1 MTLKFSSNNNK
12 NSVNQLITIF
22 VSVVLSVMISYI
34 INNNLANPV
43 EVESDN
49 DEILTYIENNAD
61 KVIEA
66 LNKHYQEKVANNLK
80 NRDKVLATK
89 KKELESDNFP
99 VIGDS
104 NAKVTLIE
112 FFDYNCGYC
121 KKAFPPINKVINEG
135 LDLKVVFIDFPILGP
150 SSELKAKASIAAHL
164 VDSSKYLKMHMKLM
178 SAGGAATYDS
188 LAALAE
194 SIGYKKSVFLNKMK
208 SEEVSKIIK
217 ENRNLARDLSIN
229 GTPAFIINDKFFQG
243 MLSYE
248 VLKDKVLNSK

>member
-80 NRDKVLATK
+80 NRD
-89 KKELESDNFP
+89 F
-99 VIGDS
+99 
-104 NAKVTLIE
+104 
-112 FFDYNCGYC
+112 
-121 KKAFPPINKVINEG
+121 
-135 LDLKVVFIDFPILGP
+135 
-150 SSELKAKASIAAHL
+150 
-164 VDSSKYLKMHMKLM
+164 
-178 SAGGAATYDS
+178 
-188 LAALAE
+188 LAE
-194 SIGYKKSVFLNKMK
+194 L
-208 SEEVSKIIK
+208 
-217 ENRNLARDLSIN
+217 
-229 GTPAFIINDKFFQG
+229 
-243 MLSYE
+243 
-248 VLKDKVLNSK
+248 